1 MARKPTGNPNGRP
14 PVDIKEKDF
23 DSLCAMQCTEEEI
36 AAFYGCTID
45 TINNWCKR
53 TFGKTF
59 SEIYPQKRALGKA
72 SLRRAGFKMAQNNPS
87 VHIFYAKNYLGM
99 TDKVEQT
106 VMEVEDLSSLADML
120 RDDVSAENEGKDAN
134 SNPADN

>member
-1 MARKPTGNPNGRP
+1 MPRKPTGNPNGRP
-14 PVDIKEKDF
+14 PVNIKEKEF

-53 TFGKTF
+53 TFGMTF
-59 SEIYPQKRALGKA
+59 SEIYPQKRARGKA
-72 SLRRAGFKMAQNNPS
+72 SLRRAGFKMAQTVPS
-87 VHIFYAKNYLGM
+87 VHIFYAKNFLGM

-120 RDDVSAENEGKDAN
+120 KDTDNADN
-134 SNPADN
+134 SNQDD

>member
-14 PVDIKEKDF
+14 PVDIKEKEF

-53 TFGKTF
+53 TFGMTF
-59 SEIYPQKRALGKA
+59 SEVYPQKRALGKA
-72 SLRRAGFKMAQNNPS
+72 SLRRAGFKMAQTNPS
-87 VHIFYAKNYLGM
+87 VHIFYAKNFLGM
-99 TDKVEQT
+99 TDKIEQT
-106 VMEVEDLSSLADML
+106 VMEVEDLSSLAEML
-120 RDDVSAENEGKDAN
+120 RDDVPAESEEENNG
-134 SNPADN
+134 